1 MKITID
7 TTFKP
12 HRVEIEGD
20 CTIGELV
27 EFLSKYYP
35 DFTWKDV
42 RIGGKHTISLG
53 GYAGTTTTPWI
64 QPHTTQP
71 WPPSTIIGQGGTFT
85 TAGPTGTM
93 GPQGINTNLIMYS
106 SETGNFTNAEG
117 NPIQVGNL
125 SHFTSE

>member
-20 CTIGELV
+20 CTIGELI

-42 RIGGKHTISLG
+42 KIGGKYVVNLG
-53 GYAGTTTTPWI
+53 GYHGTSSTPWT
-64 QPHTTQP
+64 QPGITQP
-71 WPPSTIIGQGGTFT
+71 WPGSTIIGQGGTFT
-85 TAGPTGTM
+85 TAG
-93 GPQGINTNLIMYS
+93 NTFSGLANTLIYS
-106 SETGNFTNAEG
+106 SETGTFTNSAG
-117 NPIQVGNL
+117 DPIQVGNL
-125 SHFTSE
+125 SNFTSE

>member
-20 CTIGELV
+20 CTIGELI

-42 RIGGKHTISLG
+42 RIGGKINLG
-53 GYAGTTTTPWI
+53 GTGYQGYRGGTTSPHI
-64 QPHTTQP
+64 QPFTTQP
-71 WPPSTIIGQGGTFT
+71 WPTIGGGTNDIWTIGDFP
-85 TAGPTGTM
+85 GPTITYASDS
-93 GPQGINTNLIMYS
+93 NS
-106 SETGNFTNAEG
+106 FTNSAGETV
-117 NPIQVGNL
+117 QVSNL
-125 SHFTSE
+125 LNVTSG